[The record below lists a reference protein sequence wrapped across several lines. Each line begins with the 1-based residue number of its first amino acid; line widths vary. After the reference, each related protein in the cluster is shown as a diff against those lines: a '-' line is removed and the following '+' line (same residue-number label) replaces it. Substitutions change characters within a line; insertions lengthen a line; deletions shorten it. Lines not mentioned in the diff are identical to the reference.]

1 MKPNAE
7 PYWWDAIRPETDS
20 RKELPDNSDV
30 VVVGAGL
37 TGLSAARTLAGA
49 GKKVL
54 VLDAEPIGFGAST
67 RNGGMVGGGHLL
79 SMEQLTGQYG
89 EETARRLLGEAHM
102 DSMAFVKA
110 LIETEGIDCDFN
122 VYGRYRGQWTGAEY
136 DATARSLDEIQKVVP
151 MRAEMIPFERQRQEV
166 GTDFY
171 AGGMLLLDHGGL
183 HPAKYHHGVLGAA
196 RRAGATVVG
205 ETPVTGI
212 FRDGSGFR
220 ITLQTGQVR
229 AAAVLIATN
238 GYTPPAFGWLKRR
251 IIPVTSFVTATEELP
266 PETIDEIMPGRRM
279 VVETRNRHCYF
290 RLSPDGKRLVFG
302 ARAALSGI
310 PQEKATA
317 VIRGLMKEIFPALGS
332 VRISHGWQGNT
343 GFSFNFLP
351 HVGRHDG
358 VWHALGFSGN
368 GNTMAPYLG
377 HKAAEAMLGG
387 GDDVTA
393 FTRTELATRFWYRGK
408 PWFLPAA
415 QAYYRFQ
422 DWRDNRRKKN
432 SRP

>member
-1 MKPNAE
+1 MNPKTG
-7 PYWWDAIRPETDS
+7 PYWWAAIKPEAD
-20 RKELPDNSDV
+20 RHGELPDTVDV

-37 TGLSAARTLAGA
+37 TGSSAARTLARA

-54 VLDAEPIGFGAST
+54 VLDSGPLGFGAST

-79 SMEQLTGQYG
+79 SMEQLTLQYG
-89 EETARRLLGEAHM
+89 EDTARRLLREAHI
-102 DSMAFVKA
+102 DSMAFVKE
-110 LIETEGIDCDFN
+110 LIETEGIDCDFKLH
-122 VYGRYRGQWTGAEY
+122 GRYRGQWTGAEY
-136 DATARSLDEIQKVVP
+136 DATARSLDTIQEVVP
-151 MRAEMIPFERQRQEV
+151 LRAEMIPFERQRQEV

-183 HPAKYHHGVLGAA
+183 HPAKYLHGVLGAA
-196 RRAGATVVG
+196 RGAGATVIG
-205 ETPVTGI
+205 KTPVTGI
-212 FRDGSGFR
+212 VKDGSGFR
-220 ITLQTGQVR
+220 VATARGEVQTS
-229 AAAVLIATN
+229 AVLVATN
-238 GYTPPAFGWLKRR
+238 GYTPPVFRWLKRR
-251 IIPVTSFVTATEELP
+251 VIPVTSFVTATEELA

-302 ARAALSGI
+302 ARAALSEI

-317 VIRGLMKEIFPALGS
+317 VIRGLMREIFPTLNGIELAY
-332 VRISHGWQGNT
+332 GWQGNT

-377 HKAAEAMLGG
+377 HKAAEAMLG
-387 GDDVTA
+387 DAANVTA
-393 FTRTELATRFWYRGK
+393 FTKTELATRFWYQQR

-415 QAYYRFQ
+415 QVYYRFQ
-422 DWRDNRRKKN
+422 DWRDNQKKKADLA
-432 SRP
+432 